1 MICWEEEQRNGKEVR
16 GEYSVKGEFYF
27 SIAILL
33 NVNML
38 IKWLAVEEK
47 VDVEERDDKFKAKS
61 ISRWKELASSTQ
73 VQGLALDRVATV
85 YQF

>member
-16 GEYSVKGEFYF
+16 GEYGVKGEFYF

-38 IKWLAVEEK
+38 IKWLAVEQK